1 MRGRS
6 GERHLVMT
14 ASTKVFRAYQA
25 MGRTVR
31 GRALVAQDG
40 FSARYD
46 LDRIAGIFSRPSH
59 KLAGQTYVGKILIL
73 HTAKGGVASAW
84 MLHEMAS
91 RGIIPLALVFNSV
104 NPILAQGAALA
115 DLPMLAGFDVD
126 ITAAIPDGSEV
137 EVNPERSA
145 LTLIT

>member
-1 MRGRS
+1 
-6 GERHLVMT
+6 
-14 ASTKVFRAYQA
+14 
-25 MGRTVR
+25 
-31 GRALVAQDG
+31 
-40 FSARYD
+40 
-46 LDRIAGIFSRPSH
+46 
-59 KLAGQTYVGKILIL
+59 
-73 HTAKGGVASAW
+73 
-84 MLHEMAS
+84 
-91 RGIIPLALVFNSV
+91 V